1 MIVGLL
7 IKCTPVAQL
16 KITEVIIG
24 LTEAGRLTRFS
35 SRVWLNSRLMTL

>member
-1 MIVGLL
+1 MIAGLL
-7 IKCTPVAQL
+7 IKCTTVAQQKSL
-16 KITEVIIG
+16 KIIIG